1 MAWAD
6 GNESIQ
12 NTEDIIDSREV
23 IARIETLE
31 EMADADR
38 NYWETDDSEAE
49 RDELDALTALAAEG
63 ATFEDWS
70 YGVTLVRES
79 HFKDYAMDF
88 AEDIGAV
95 SPNAS
100 WPNTCIDWDQAAR
113 ELRMDYTSVDF
124 DGITYYGR

>member
-49 RDELDALTALAAEG
+49 RDELNALTALAAEG
-63 ATFEDWS
+63 ATFGDWS
-70 YGVTLVRES
+70 YGVALVRES

-95 SPNAS
+95 SSNAS
-100 WPNTCIDWDQAAR
+100 WPNTCIDWDQAAW